1 MSSSPRPARP
11 ASLPRRIGRQ
21 LRRALGGRRE
31 PLARS
36 VDRSRAR
43 AWTVAALGLLLSL
56 ALATAGALASYR
68 SAASQASADHGRFH
82 QVDAVVLGPPQH
94 GSSGGRFAGGGYDS
108 RVEAEAGWTYPDG
121 QPHTGTVQAPRTA
134 AVGST
139 VRIWVDPGGAVAAPP
154 LDRAAVAVSA
164 ACIGAGTLLALVALV
179 VVGLRLRLRA
189 LERRSDESWTRS
201 WARLEPL
208 WSGRAGHRQDD

>member
-11 ASLPRRIGRQ
+11 ASLPRRTGRQ
-21 LRRALGGRRE
+21 LRRALGGRHE

-43 AWTVAALGLLLSL
+43 AWAVATLGLLLAL
-56 ALATAGALASYR
+56 ALATAGALVSYR
-68 SAASQASADHGRFH
+68 SAAPRAAADHGRLH

-94 GSSGGRFAGGGYDS
+94 GTSAGRFAGGYES
-108 RVEAEAGWTYPDG
+108 RVEAEASWTYPDG

-139 VRIWVDPGGAVAAPP
+139 VRIWVDPDGTVTAPP
-154 LDRAAVAVSA
+154 LDRGAVVVSA